1 MLKSIL
7 WLFSTPIIEI
17 MLLCTFW
24 GHYCVQIYMYAFLCL
39 ITSVRIDGS
48 LSVYTQLWTWQL
60 PEHCTNICAQHTH
73 TPPTQMLSVFHWHFQ
88 YALTDF
94 KLPVSTFL
102 CLKAFKMSKRGWSV
116 KRKGR
121 YCYPTTLQLIAQGSW
136 SVNPFHSCLGESNS
150 EVCVALFIRLSP
162 LNWKRGI
169 NVKYKT

>member
-7 WLFSTPIIEI
+7 WLFATPIIEI

-24 GHYCVQIYMYAFLCL
+24 GHYCVQIRMYAFLSR

-48 LSVYTQLWTWQL
+48 LSIYTQLLTWQL
-60 PEHCTNICAQHTH
+60 PEHCTNICTQHTH
-73 TPPTQMLSVFHWHFQ
+73 THTLQKCFLYF
-88 YALTDF
+88 TDIF
-94 KLPVSTFL
+94 SMFVQTLNCQSTFL

-136 SVNPFHSCLGESNS
+136 SVNPFHSCLGESNF